1 MFHLHL
7 EEHGGLLDEPL
18 RQTLH
23 LDVPEEVNL
32 ISLSVI
38 HTQNEPKAYLAWT
51 FKEQKVLS
59 AQLFFPWG
67 NVFMNREGIHMKG
80 GLQHKEDS

>member
-1 MFHLHL
+1 MFYLHL

-38 HTQNEPKAYLAWT
+38 HTQNEPKAYLA
-51 FKEQKVLS
+51 
-59 AQLFFPWG
+59 
-67 NVFMNREGIHMKG
+67 
-80 GLQHKEDS
+80 

>member
-7 EEHGGLLDEPL
+7 EEHGGLLDGPL

-32 ISLSVI
+32 ISFSVI
-38 HTQNEPKAYLAWT
+38 HTQNEPKMYLA
-51 FKEQKVLS
+51 
-59 AQLFFPWG
+59 
-67 NVFMNREGIHMKG
+67 
-80 GLQHKEDS
+80 